1 MAEPLIPE
9 SRLTVT
15 QAAGLHSAL
24 MARAG
29 QDVTVDMAEVTQL
42 GALCLQVL
50 ISAAKSFRT
59 AGAALHLANVP
70 DKVLAQ
76 MTVMGMSPETIA
88 EPQE

>member
-9 SRLTVT
+9 SRLNVT
-15 QAAGLHSAL
+15 QAAGLHAAL

-29 QDVTVDMAEVTQL
+29 QDVTLDMAEVTQL

-50 ISAAKSFRT
+50 VSAARSLRA
-59 AGAALHLANVP
+59 AGAALHLVNVP

-76 MTVMGMSPETIA
+76 MTAMGMSPETIV
-88 EPQE
+88 EGQE

>member
-9 SRLTVT
+9 SRLDVT
-15 QAAGLHSAL
+15 QAAGLHAAL

-29 QDVTVDMAEVTQL
+29 QDVTLDMAEVTQL

-50 ISAAKSFRT
+50 VSAARSLRA
-59 AGAALHLANVP
+59 AGAALRLVNVP

-76 MTVMGMSPETIA
+76 MTAMGMSPETIA
-88 EPQE
+88 EGQE